1 VELTC
6 SSNLSQ
12 EHHMQLN
19 IVGGSSSTQQ
29 TRSTNAVASTALSQA
44 LDAAVPADQDSQSGP
59 AALFKKLE
67 ALAKSDPAKFKQVT
81 AEMATK
87 VKEAADTA
95 TDPHEKKMLTEL
107 SQKFTDAS
115 TSGDASGLKPPEGGR
130 PPGGPPP
137 GGKAGKGGAGG
148 AAEQKQYAAADAN
161 KDGTVTLA
169 EQAAYDAQQ
178 QSRAEKAYTQ
188 TMDQAKHGRA
198 EALFA
203 SLDQVLSAA

>member
-1 VELTC
+1 
-6 SSNLSQ
+6 
-12 EHHMQLN
+12 MQLN

-29 TRSTNAVASTALSQA
+29 TRSTSTVSSAALSQS

-59 AALFKKLE
+59 ATLFKKLE
-67 ALAKSDPAKFKQVT
+67 TLAKTDPTKFKEVT
-81 AEMATK
+81 AEMAAK

-95 TDPHEKKMLTEL
+95 TDPREKQMLTEL

-130 PPGGPPP
+130 PPPPP
-137 GGKAGKGGAGG
+137 GGKGGKGGAGG
-148 AAEQKQYAAADAN
+148 AAEEKQYAPADAN

-178 QSRAEKAYTQ
+178 QSRAEKAYTH
-188 TMDQAKHGRA
+188 TMEQAKDGRA

-203 SLDQVLSAA
+203 SLQQVLNAA